1 MNKTNLFPL
10 VDLRINSCNKNV
22 HFCFSTCHDKKKVVD
37 LFTSWPGCF
46 KRVLNFTHT
55 WNSVSLQRRHL
66 KQRLFNQGNFDIHN
80 CKLPK
85 ASVLQRDF
93 YSRREHS
100 KNAKSTSI
108 WFWYMNF
115 VTLYNNYFEC
125 CSVCTKRKND
135 PELVNRLKLL
145 LVL

>member
-55 WNSVSLQRRHL
+55 WNSVSLHRRHL
-66 KQRLFNQGNFDIHN
+66 KLYTTVNYQKQAFCKGIFILEENTAKTRRALQFDFDTWILSH
-80 CKLPK
+80 C
-85 ASVLQRDF
+85 
-93 YSRREHS
+93 
-100 KNAKSTSI
+100 I
-108 WFWYMNF
+108 II
-115 VTLYNNYFEC
+115 TLNVARYVQKERMTQN
-125 CSVCTKRKND
+125 
-135 PELVNRLKLL
+135 L
-145 LVL
+145 

>member
-55 WNSVSLQRRHL
+55 WNSVFLHRRHL
-66 KQRLFNQGNFDIHN
+66 KQRLFNQGNFDMYTTVN
-80 CKLPK
+80 YQKQAFCKGIFILEENTAK
-85 ASVLQRDF
+85 TRRALQFDF
-93 YSRREHS
+93 DTWILSHC
-100 KNAKSTSI
+100 I
-108 WFWYMNF
+108 II
-115 VTLYNNYFEC
+115 TLNVARYVQKERMTQN
-125 CSVCTKRKND
+125 
-135 PELVNRLKLL
+135 L
-145 LVL
+145 

>member
-37 LFTSWPGCF
+37 LFTSWPGWF

-55 WNSVSLQRRHL
+55 WNSVSLHRRHL

-85 ASVLQRDF
+85 ANVLQRDF

-100 KNAKSTSI
+100 KTRRALQFDFDTWILSHCI
-108 WFWYMNF
+108 II
-115 VTLYNNYFEC
+115 TLDVARY
-125 CSVCTKRKND
+125 KRKND
-135 PELVNRLKLL
+135 TELVNRLKLL